1 MAAPARRPARLP
13 RAERRGQLLEVARV
27 VFAAQGYAG
36 TSMDEI
42 AERADVS
49 KPVVYQ
55 HFGGKQELFLEL
67 LDAEVE
73 RLRALIVEG
82 IASTQDNRT
91 RARSAVHA
99 VFRYMDSPTSD
110 HRIVFESGA
119 EHDPEVAVRVEA
131 VRAGI
136 AALIT
141 QILAETTYVVGTT
154 AQVVARGV
162 VEMVLGAAVHWADRV
177 ERAGRPTA
185 AKAAEAVENVL
196 WLGLDAI
203 PDRVD
208 GAS

>member
-13 RAERRGQLLEVARV
+13 RAVRRGQLLEVARV

-82 IASTQDNRT
+82 IASTQDNRI

-110 HRIVFESGA
+110 HRREGGRGRGERA
-119 EHDPEVAVRVEA
+119 AAGPGGDPGPRRRRVLS
-131 VRAGI
+131 R
-136 AALIT
+136 AALRPG
-141 QILAETTYVVGTT
+141 VN
-154 AQVVARGV
+154 ARRPP
-162 VEMVLGAAVHWADRV
+162 GA
-177 ERAGRPTA
+177 RP
-185 AKAAEAVENVL
+185 L
-196 WLGLDAI
+196 L
-203 PDRVD
+203 P
-208 GAS
+208 

>member
-1 MAAPARRPARLP
+1 M
-13 RAERRGQLLEVARV
+13 
-27 VFAAQGYAG
+27 
-36 TSMDEI
+36 
-42 AERADVS
+42 S

-110 HRIVFESGA
+110 HRVVVESGA

-141 QILAETTYVVGTT
+141 QILDETTYVVGTT
-154 AQVVARGV
+154 AQVVARGI